1 MIKSALEPSGLS
13 SWSLSLILYLEV
25 TILPYPPPP
34 PNSQMGCQFMARF
47 PLNILS
53 SLFDHLPVV
62 IYNLYT
68 VERFSTMSVKCL
80 TLGLLNPT
88 CDQNLISPYNETAES
103 FTKIMRITE
112 MMVHLTSSDCRTNS
126 PCQYKRNGVG
136 QSIENI
142 DTDVRV

>member
-25 TILPYPPPP
+25 TILPDPPP

-53 SLFDHLPVV
+53 SLFDHLPAV